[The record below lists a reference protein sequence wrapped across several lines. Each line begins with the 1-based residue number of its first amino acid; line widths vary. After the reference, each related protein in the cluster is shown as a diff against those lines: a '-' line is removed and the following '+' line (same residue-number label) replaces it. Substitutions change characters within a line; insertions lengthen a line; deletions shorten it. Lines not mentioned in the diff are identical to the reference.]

1 MKHEI
6 SAGAVVY
13 AYKHTTCYYLL
24 LLYESGYWG
33 FVKGKSESGET
44 LEQTAVREIAEE
56 TGLSVNLDTSI
67 SHDITYIY
75 TNPHGEKVHKIVHL
89 FVAKVPQKIADLP
102 VVTLSHEHRGYG
114 WFTHREAL
122 AMLTHEASRSAFSD
136 IQQRLQA

>member
-56 TGLSVNLDTSI
+56 TGIEIIPYILCDRFISVCGEVINIDVRLS
-67 SHDITYIY
+67 
-75 TNPHGEKVHKIVHL
+75 
-89 FVAKVPQKIADLP
+89 
-102 VVTLSHEHRGYG
+102 RGYG
-114 WFTHREAL
+114 
-122 AMLTHEASRSAFSD
+122 
-136 IQQRLQA
+136 

>member
-56 TGLSVNLDTSI
+56 TGPFRMILR
-67 SHDITYIY
+67 IY
-75 TNPHGEKVHKIVHL
+75 TPIHTEKRCTKLCTFSWPRFLKKLLICLWLHYHMNI
-89 FVAKVPQKIADLP
+89 
-102 VVTLSHEHRGYG
+102 VVTDGLR
-114 WFTHREAL
+114 
-122 AMLTHEASRSAFSD
+122 
-136 IQQRLQA
+136 IVRLLPC